1 MVKPLIFAGIALI
14 LPKTSSQTCYEL
26 DLTGRDPIPGNG
38 SGGLFLLFWALAFF
52 RRSYHVVLVP

>member
-1 MVKPLIFAGIALI
+1 MVKPLIFAGMALI

-26 DLTGRDPIPGNG
+26 DLTGRDPIPGKG
-38 SGGLFLLFWALAFF
+38 SGGLFPPLLGIS